1 VQKGGRMSKPT
12 TSKEKAEIFERIR
25 PDKEPKDTLEEL
37 CNGKKEK
44 PITDCCNP
52 AKKLM
57 ILGNRIMSSE
67 MESCAV
73 LCLKCNTV
81 WSLKEADKDE

>member
-1 VQKGGRMSKPT
+1 MSKPT

-25 PDKEPKDTLEEL
+25 PDK
-37 CNGKKEK
+37 NH
-44 PITDCCNP
+44 DCCNP

-67 MESCAV
+67 MENCAV

-81 WSLKEADKDE
+81 WSLKEADKDD